1 MKKNNIK
8 EFRKNST
15 LRQKDMAKALNIS
28 IRQYSR
34 IENGVSSPDIWTAI
48 RIADLLGVKDIRKIW
63 NTQTI

>member
-15 LRQKDMAKALNIS
+15 LRQKDMATALNIS

-63 NTQTI
+63 NTHT